1 VKVRKNPVK
10 IIFFIAAAVLWA
22 AVFIAAK
29 KHALLLPWALI
40 QAGLVYQIF
49 WLFLEKTTIS
59 VFPEYI
65 MVVHNYFFMDI
76 TGKFFQRDAVTG
88 VRKTG
93 DNAGIVFEYLGRPQT
108 LVSGLSPD
116 EASYVMK
123 FLVFSLGKE
132 EFKRI

>member
-1 VKVRKNPVK
+1 
-10 IIFFIAAAVLWA
+10 
-22 AVFIAAK
+22 
-29 KHALLLPWALI
+29 
-40 QAGLVYQIF
+40 
-49 WLFLEKTTIS
+49 
-59 VFPEYI
+59 